1 MYKYNMGGSV
11 PQQTNIAGQRHS
23 LAYINPFEEDLLNTQ
38 YRGGEGQP
46 VPPVPGPG
54 GVPSY
59 PSVDDGYANK
69 KTTEEKVT
77 APSNPGDRSGSGN
90 AAFDNLQKQMT
101 NRNKDDNDRK
111 VVQVSGPPIKTVMP
125 VTRDTATSTSSGPTG
140 KELDDARIA
149 RLAKGISGIESLAN
163 TLTPNDFMVYNS
175 AGQLVYQ
182 QGHKNYDPRN
192 PNKLV
197 SPDETNSFGFK
208 VGMGNTG
215 SNDATPGMYNQGFGS
230 GIKSDFDMK
239 YAAGF
244 GSREEQRKNL
254 LLAGYTSEQVDAY
267 FAETEAA
274 MARDPYVP
282 GSGDDRQN
290 NIIKDIAAEVVDPCP
305 EGYKMDPVTN
315 ACVIDPDIGM
325 GPPVFTPSD
334 PNAGSPGSPGY
345 TQPIGNFIPT
355 PLQPNP
361 VNPMQQQLN
370 NLTRSLQPQ
379 QNRQAAG
386 GLAGIRR

>member
-11 PQQTNIAGQRHS
+11 PRETNIAGQRHS

-59 PSVDDGYANK
+59 RPTLRDV
-69 KTTEEKVT
+69 EEASKVP

-90 AAFDNLQKQMT
+90 KAFDTAQKTMT
-101 NRNKDDNDRK
+101 VGAGR
-111 VVQVSGPPIKTVMP
+111 G
-125 VTRDTATSTSSGPTG
+125 TSSGSSTVSNTG
-140 KELDDARIA
+140 PSIAAQVAQMSGRGNKEDNTSTVSVRPQTRPADLPAVVKRENS
-149 RLAKGISGIESLAN
+149 RLEGLAN
-163 TLTPNDFMVYNS
+163 VLTPNDMMEYVN
-175 AGQLVYQ
+175 GQLVYGPKHPKAGQ
-182 QGHKNYDPRN
+182 SVDPN
-192 PNKLV
+192 A
-197 SPDETNSFGFK
+197 TNSFGFK
-208 VGMGNTG
+208 VGMGNTNA
-215 SNDATPGMYNQGFGS
+215 NDYIPGQYNQGFGS
-230 GIKSDFDMK
+230 GIKTDLDMSF
-239 YAAGF
+239 AAG
-244 GSREEQRKNL
+244 GGTREEKLARL
-254 LLAGYTSEQVDAY
+254 MAAGYGEEAAAAY
-267 FAETEAA
+267 LDKTEASLA
-274 MARDPYVP
+274 NSQMNT
-282 GSGDDRQN
+282 GGGGGDEQN
-290 NIIKDIAAEVVDPCP
+290 NIIGELAAEVVDPCP
-305 EGYKMDPVTN
+305 EGYKMDPETN

-370 NLTRSLQPQ
+370 NITRSLQPQ
-379 QNRQAAG
+379 QNQQMAG

>member
-11 PQQTNIAGQRHS
+11 PRETNIAGQRHS

-54 GVPSY
+54 GVPAY
-59 PSVDDGYANK
+59 RPSDY
-69 KTTEEKVT
+69 TREEKDAQDKASEQRATSTV
-77 APSNPGDRSGSGN
+77 G
-90 AAFDNLQKQMT
+90 QMT
-101 NRNKDDNDRK
+101 TPKYTPPPAATGGSDNNDRK

-244 GSREEQRKNL
+244 GSSEEQRKNL
-254 LLAGYTSEQVDAY
+254 LLAGYSSEQVDAY

-282 GSGDDRQN
+282 GSGDDNEQS
-290 NIIKDIAAEVVDPCP
+290 NIIGELATEVVDPCP
-305 EGYKMDPVTN
+305 EGYKMDPETN

-334 PNAGSPGSPGY
+334 PNAAVGGSPGY
-345 TQPIGNFIPT
+345 TQPMGNFIPT

-379 QNRQAAG
+379 QNQQMAG

>member
-11 PQQTNIAGQRHS
+11 PRETNIAGQRHS

-54 GVPSY
+54 GVPAY
-59 PSVDDGYANK
+59 RPSDY
-69 KTTEEKVT
+69 TREEKDAQDKASEQRATSTV
-77 APSNPGDRSGSGN
+77 G
-90 AAFDNLQKQMT
+90 QMT
-101 NRNKDDNDRK
+101 TPKYTPPPAATGGSDNNDRK

-244 GSREEQRKNL
+244 GSSEEQRKNL
-254 LLAGYTSEQVDAY
+254 LLAGYSSEQVDAY

-282 GSGDDRQN
+282 GSGDDNEQS
-290 NIIKDIAAEVVDPCP
+290 NIIGELATEVVDPCP
-305 EGYKMDPVTN
+305 EGYKMDPETN

-334 PNAGSPGSPGY
+334 PNAAVGGSPGY

-370 NLTRSLQPQ
+370 NITRSLQPQ
-379 QNRQAAG
+379 QNQQMAG